1 VHDIAPHTPSGPPY
15 VIFHDKTLAAMAHH
29 RPVTDEMFLSIGGGG
44 AKKLERYWETFMALI
59 RDEGAEV
66 SEEE

>member
-1 VHDIAPHTPSGPPY
+1 
-15 VIFHDKTLAAMAHH
+15 MAHH
-29 RPVTDEMFLSIGGGG
+29 RPVTDEMFLSIGGVG